1 MDRIVVFR
9 STTLTRTF
17 AFTPTGTPTVALTRV
32 SDGTSVTASAMS
44 GSGTSWTY
52 TIPATSNT
60 LLDTY
65 AETITAVSGG
75 VPQTFPD
82 YIEVAGESL
91 FDVSELQALPGLS
104 AVTVPA
110 AVKAR
115 IRAEQILERRLS
127 IAFVPRYRHAEI
139 HTGDCSTSLMLSM
152 PRVRAI
158 RSITIDG
165 TALTVGELADLTI
178 GPHLI
183 TGRIWRGNIVVGY
196 EHGWDAPEEPVR
208 QAALAMAH
216 YYLTSGV
223 IGGEGIDPR
232 VEYITTP
239 EGRINY
245 GTDGLGLPAVQA
257 VLQDYDMSV
266 GVA

>member
-1 MDRIVVFR
+1 VDRIVVLR
-9 STTLTRTF
+9 SATLSRTF
-17 AFTPTGTPTVALTRV
+17 AFTPTGTPTVALARV
-32 SDGTSVTASAMS
+32 SDGSSVTASVMS
-44 GSGTSWTY
+44 GSGTDWTY

-65 AETITAVSGG
+65 VETITAVSGST
-75 VPQTFPD
+75 PQTFTD
-82 YIEVAGESL
+82 SIEVAGETL
-91 FDVSELQALPGLS
+91 FDVAEAQALSGL
-104 AVTVPA
+104 ANATA
-110 AVKAR
+110 ATIVRAR
-115 IRAEQILERRLS
+115 TRAEQILERRLG
-127 IAFVPRYRHAEI
+127 IAFVPRYRHAETL
-139 HTGDCSTSLMLSM
+139 TGDGGTSLMLSM

-178 GPHLI
+178 GPHVI
-183 TGRIWRGNIVVGY
+183 TGRTWRGNIIVGY

-223 IGGEGIDPR
+223 IGGEGVDPR

-245 GTDGLGLPAVQA
+245 STDGLGLPIVQA
-257 VLQDYDMSV
+257 VIQDYDMSV